1 MRERRIVR
9 LAGRVQGVGFRE
21 RILEIA
27 QDHEVF
33 GFVRNSGADLEIDVE
48 GRPGD
53 VSHFLSDVLKKK
65 PAGANVSA
73 STIAPGKALGRSNFI
88 RETTQPETP

>member
-9 LAGRVQGVGFRE
+9 LSGRVQGIGFRV

-27 QDHEVF
+27 RGHQVF

-65 PAGANVSA
+65 PPEASVNA
-73 STIAPGKALGRSNFI
+73 STIVPGKALGRSNFVL
-88 RETTQPETP
+88 EATEPQTP